1 MSNPLA
7 PKFEIVPGS
16 IADAAIQAGGELTQ
30 PPIMVIMID
39 ISSSMNETDARYKG
53 KVVSRYE
60 AAKQQLIELQARHPG
75 QIAIIAFGD
84 EATACPGGVPP
95 LPSGWTQ
102 LHLALAMA
110 READTGSMKF
120 LIISDGLPQMHHLV
134 EAEAELFTVP
144 IDVIFVGKDSN
155 GERFLGDF
163 AKKTGG
169 AFYTDTSTMLLTT
182 TISKMLTVGP
192 DADVIVT

>member
-1 MSNPLA
+1 MSTPNPT

-16 IADAAIQAGGELTQ
+16 IAAMIEAGQLNA

-39 ISSSMNETDARYKG
+39 ISSSMNELDARYNG
-53 KVVSRYE
+53 RLVTRYE

-110 READTGSMKF
+110 READTGTMKF
-120 LIISDGLPQMHHLV
+120 LIISDGLPQLQHMV

-144 IDVIFVGKDSN
+144 IDVILVGKDRN
-155 GERFLGDF
+155 GERFLNDF
-163 AKKTGG
+163 ATKTGG
-169 AFYTDTSTMLLTT
+169 TFYTDTSTMLLTT
-182 TISKMLTVGP
+182 TITKMLTVGP

>member
-1 MSNPLA
+1 MTTPNET

-16 IADAAIQAGGELTQ
+16 IAAMVEAGQMTK

-39 ISSSMNETDARYKG
+39 ISSSMNEMDARYKG
-53 KVVSRYE
+53 ARVSRYE
-60 AAKQQLIELQARHPG
+60 AAKHQLIELQARYPG

-102 LHLALAMA
+102 LHLALKMA
-110 READTGSMKF
+110 READTGQMKF
-120 LIISDGLPQMHHLV
+120 LIISDGLPQQQYQV

-144 IDVIFVGKDSN
+144 IDVILVGKDTN
-155 GERFLGDF
+155 GERFLGEF
-163 AKKTGG
+163 AAKTGG
-169 AFYTDTSTMLLTT
+169 TFYTDTSTMLLTT
-182 TISKMLTVGP
+182 TIAKMLTVGP
-192 DADVIVT
+192 DVDVIVT

>member
-1 MSNPLA
+1 MSNPLT

-16 IADAAIQAGGELTQ
+16 IAAMVEAGQLNA

-39 ISSSMNETDARYKG
+39 ISSSMNELDARYKG

-110 READTGSMKF
+110 READTGQMKF
-120 LIISDGLPQMHHLV
+120 LIISDGLPQRQDAV

-144 IDVIFVGKDSN
+144 IDVILVGKDTN
-155 GERFLGDF
+155 GEQFLGDF

-169 AFYTDTSTMLLTT
+169 TFYTDTSAMLLTT
-182 TISKMLTVGP
+182 TISRMLTVGP